1 MLLRR
6 LDPCIIRQ
14 SLNNA
19 FIVEK
24 MVDKRMVFLSWSVT
38 ENDCQD
44 PMKKLG
50 YSEFNG
56 EQPKNKK
63 WSDIFIFNKINLEAR
78 R

>member
-1 MLLRR
+1 
-6 LDPCIIRQ
+6 
-14 SLNNA
+14 
-19 FIVEK
+19 
-24 MVDKRMVFLSWSVT
+24 MVFLSWSVT

-63 WSDIFIFNKINLEAR
+63 WSDIFISNKINLEAR